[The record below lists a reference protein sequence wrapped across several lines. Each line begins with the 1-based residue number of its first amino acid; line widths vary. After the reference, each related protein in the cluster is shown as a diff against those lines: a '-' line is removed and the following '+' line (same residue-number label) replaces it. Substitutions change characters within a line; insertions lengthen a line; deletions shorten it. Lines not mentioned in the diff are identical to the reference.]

1 MKQRTKKTKRVLAW
15 MLACMLL
22 CSTVDNSLLSMVSHA
37 EEADSAAT
45 ATSGFCGAQEDG
57 TNLTWSFDEKNGVLT
72 ISGSGKMEDYTER
85 FYDGKEL
92 VGKKAPWDG
101 FASQIRKVV
110 FDGSEIEI
118 GDCAFD
124 LWRQYTALTEV
135 TGWENITVIGTNAFY
150 GTSVSGMINLIS
162 AKKLN
167 SMAFGQCYNS
177 YIVRV
182 NSSCSIDNSGTGL
195 PTMVIV
201 KDGGSA
207 GEWQERAV
215 CLSKDE
221 RIVMLTK
228 NLPVLKADCLYT
240 YRGDSNGWYRLYYP
254 EEEAE
259 SYSQWGKYQYYDS
272 EKNSRFKDGE
282 PIRIPLTHHEAK
294 AASCS
299 ESGNKEYWSY
309 TEDGVEK
316 YFDEDGNDVES
327 VEQFVIPKEP
337 HQYDEIYTCTVCKQT
352 AEALVTNSAGEVRGF
367 EDLAEAFS
375 YAMTQDGCTVKLW
388 QDIADK
394 EIYVLDKG
402 KFTVD
407 LSGKKITGSLQI
419 GKDCDLTLENS
430 GSENYPLSIIA
441 DSAGKLVT
449 IGKGLLSDPKQFVI
463 KDSTGEDYQTVIRD
477 DTVWAAYAM
486 DNISV
491 LFKDSAKDTYTC
503 VYSGEAQKP
512 EMVVSYKGKTFEK
525 DKDYTVDYD
534 KNVAAGTAQVTLT
547 GQNLLTGTVTV
558 PFTIQPSKELPG
570 TLQST
575 AIAVENTCKKVSAIA
590 LPEDW
595 NWSEA
600 DKEKTLTAGKIT
612 EATAYYEGK
621 DAANY
626 QTTEYTIQITR
637 AACEEEETILY
648 TGEGEKEATC
658 GQAGKGHTECSICH
672 DVLRSDIVTA
682 ATGRHNYQWV
692 IDKEAT
698 KEETG
703 SKHEECTVCH
713 DKKAP
718 VIIEKLPSQP
728 ATSEESKQD
737 ATTVQT
743 PTTETPK
750 QDATTAQAPTTE
762 TSKQDATTAQTP
774 TTEVSKQASTTE
786 VFKDQ
791 TPAKKGKNL
800 MTPSGISYRVTSTS
814 KKNPTVSYQGGEKK
828 TTVVIPEKVSIDG
841 VTYKVTSIAKDA
853 FRNNKKIKKVVIG
866 RNITKIEDNAFKD
879 CKNLT
884 SIVIGK
890 NVKTIGKQAFSGC
903 KNLKTVRVK
912 TTRLTKKS
920 VGNKA
925 FYGIDKEAV
934 FTLPGKKAKS
944 YKAIFKKCGAPK
956 KAVYQ

>member
-1 MKQRTKKTKRVLAW
+1 MKQRTKKAKRVLAW

-22 CSTVDNSLLSMVSHA
+22 CSTVDNSLLSMMSHA

-57 TNLTWSFDEKNGVLT
+57 TNLKWLFDEESGVLT
-72 ISGSGKMEDYTER
+72 ISGSGKMEDYTDHTDQLHDE
-85 FYDGKEL
+85 EP

-101 FASQIRKVV
+101 YASQIRKVV
-110 FDGSEIEI
+110 FEGSKIEI
-118 GDCAFD
+118 GDNAFY
-124 LWRQYTALTEV
+124 WKYTALTEV

-150 GTSVSGMINLIS
+150 RTSVSGMINLIS
-162 AKKLN
+162 AKKLKFH
-167 SMAFGQCYNS
+167 AFAQCYKS
-177 YIVRV
+177 YTVRI
-182 NSSCSIDNSGTGL
+182 NSSCYVEGIGTGC
-195 PTMVIV
+195 PTTVIV

-207 GEWQERAV
+207 GEWEDDNAV
-215 CLSKDE
+215 AVYPDK
-221 RIVMLTK
+221 RIVMLTA
-228 NLPVLKADCLYT
+228 NLPVLKVGYLY
-240 YRGDSNGWYRLYYP
+240 SNQENVPTGLYRLYYP
-254 EEEAE
+254 EEKAE

-272 EKNSRFKDGE
+272 EKNSWFKDGE

-294 AASCS
+294 VASCS
-299 ESGNKEYWSY
+299 ETGNKEYWSY

-316 YFDEDGNDVES
+316 YFDEDGNDAES
-327 VEQFVIPKEP
+327 VEQFVIPKES
-337 HQYDEIYTCTVCKQT
+337 HQYDETYTCTVCKRT

-375 YAMTQDGCTVKLW
+375 YAMTQDDCTVKLW

-402 KFTVD
+402 KFTLD
-407 LSGKKITGSLQI
+407 LCGKEITGSLQI

-449 IGKGLLSDPKQFVI
+449 AGKGLLSDPKQFVI
-463 KDSTGEDYQTVIRD
+463 KDSTGEAYQTVIRD

-491 LFKDSAKDTYTC
+491 LFKDSGKDTYTC

-575 AIAVENTCKKVSAIA
+575 AIAVENTCKKVSAVA

-600 DKEKTLTAGKIT
+600 DKEKTLIAGKIT

-637 AACEEEETILY
+637 AACEEEEKILY

-728 ATSEESKQD
+728 ATSEE
-737 ATTVQT
+737 
-743 PTTETPK
+743 P
-750 QDATTAQAPTTE
+750 
-762 TSKQDATTAQTP
+762 KQDATTAQTP
-774 TTEVSKQASTTE
+774 TTEVSKQASTTKL
-786 VFKDQ
+786 FKDQ
-791 TPAKKGKNL
+791 TPAKKGKKL

-828 TTVVIPEKVSIDG
+828 TTVVIPEKVSIEG

-853 FRNNKKIKKVVIG
+853 FRNNKKIKKVVIAH
-866 RNITKIEDNAFKD
+866 NITKIEDNAFKG

-912 TTRLTKKS
+912 TSLLTKKS

>member
-1 MKQRTKKTKRVLAW
+1 MKQRTKKAKRVLAW

-22 CSTVDNSLLSMVSHA
+22 CSTVDNSLLSMMSHA

-57 TNLTWSFDEKNGVLT
+57 TNLKWSFDEESGVLT
-72 ISGSGKMEDYTER
+72 ISGSGKMEDYTDRTDQLHDE
-85 FYDGKEL
+85 EP

-101 FASQIRKVV
+101 YASQIRKVV
-110 FDGSEIEI
+110 FEGSKIEI
-118 GDCAFD
+118 GDNAFY
-124 LWRQYTALTEV
+124 WKYTALTEV

-150 GTSVSGMINLIS
+150 RTSVSGMINLIS
-162 AKKLN
+162 AKKLK
-167 SMAFGQCYNS
+167 SHAFAQCYNS
-177 YIVRV
+177 YTVRI
-182 NSSCSIDNSGTGL
+182 NSSCYVEGIGTGC
-195 PTMVIV
+195 PTTVIV

-207 GEWQERAV
+207 GEWEDDNAV
-215 CLSKDE
+215 AVYPDK
-221 RIVMLTK
+221 RIVMLTA
-228 NLPVLKADCLYT
+228 NLPVLKVGCLY
-240 YRGDSNGWYRLYYP
+240 SNQEDVPTGLYRLYYP
-254 EEEAE
+254 EEKAE

-272 EKNSRFKDGE
+272 EKNSWFKDGE

-294 AASCS
+294 TASCS
-299 ESGNKEYWSY
+299 ENGNKEYWSY

-316 YFDEDGNDVES
+316 YFDEDGNDAES

-337 HQYDEIYTCTVCKQT
+337 HQYDETYTCTVCKQT

-375 YAMTQDGCTVKLW
+375 YAMTQKGCTVKLW

-407 LSGKKITGSLQI
+407 LCGKEITGSLQI

-449 IGKGLLSDPKQFVI
+449 AGKGLLSDPKQFVI
-463 KDSTGEDYQTVIRD
+463 KDSTGEAYQTVIRD

-491 LFKDSAKDTYTC
+491 LFKDSGKDTYTC
-503 VYSGEAQKP
+503 VYSGEARKP

-575 AIAVENTCKKVSAIA
+575 AIAVENTCKKVSAVA

-600 DKEKTLTAGKIT
+600 DKEKTLIAGKIT

-637 AACEEEETILY
+637 AACEEEEKILY

-728 ATSEESKQD
+728 ATSEEPKQD

-743 PTTETPK
+743 PTTE
-750 QDATTAQAPTTE
+750 A
-762 TSKQDATTAQTP
+762 SKQDATTAQTP
-774 TTEVSKQASTTE
+774 TTEVSKQASTTKL
-786 VFKDQ
+786 FKDQ
-791 TPAKKGKNL
+791 TPAKKGKKL

-841 VTYKVTSIAKDA
+841 VTYKVTSIAKNA
-853 FRNNKKIKKVVIG
+853 FRNNKKIKKVVIAH
-866 RNITKIEDNAFKD
+866 NITKIEDNAFKD

-912 TTRLTKKS
+912 TPLLTKKS

-925 FYGIDKEAV
+925 FYGIGKEAV